1 MIGFLRT
8 YAARPRTLATSPF
21 TPLFRTDVEWA
32 GELSNRTVH
41 GVMQLTWVET
51 TAGRYHG
58 EMAVYVKPRGPARN
72 AVHGRDRPFRHL
84 IVYPALM
91 REIERAW
98 NARVV
103 QAPA

>member
-1 MIGFLRT
+1 
-8 YAARPRTLATSPF
+8 
-21 TPLFRTDVEWA
+21 
-32 GELSNRTVH
+32 
-41 GVMQLTWVET
+41 MQLTWVET

-58 EMAVYVKPRGPARN
+58 EMAVYVKPRGTLGTLYMA
-72 AVHGRDRPFRHL
+72 AIAPFRHL

-98 NARVV
+98 NARIV